1 MTHWVGSQC
10 LWEWTCIRWT
20 PRKAAACFCTSK
32 WSSLGSFLA
41 VLQLKCAL
49 SCRDKSVPVRELS
62 TEERRSLT
70 NKEKARLDRLGCI
83 STTRYSQR
91 RERALKIYLDSPEK
105 PSNVTASAPIDAH
118 ENWLAALSSLSLLL
132 FPRRTTLVLQLKHH
146 WLNPRVRRLFWL
158 PTFSS
163 FGVRRALVLMINH
176 DL

>member
-10 LWEWTCIRWT
+10 PWEWTCIRWT

-32 WSSLGSFLA
+32 WSTLGSFLA
-41 VLQLKCAL
+41 VLQLNCAL